1 MDKLGPGDPVGVP
14 PGFEHWGK
22 IGAYRLLAR
31 LGAGGMGDVYL
42 ARSDRGRTV
51 AVKLVR
57 RELAAQEEFRARFRQ
72 EVQAARQV
80 GGFWTAPVLDA
91 DTEAD
96 VPWVATGYV
105 AGPSLQQVVGQDHGA
120 LPERSVGILAA
131 GLAHAL
137 KDIHAA
143 GIVHRDLKPSNVL
156 VTIDGPRVIDFGI
169 ARALE
174 TVDESGLTR
183 TGALVGSPGFMA
195 PEQVRGDRITPACD
209 VFCLGSV
216 LAYAAT
222 GRLPFGS
229 VDSGPHAVMF
239 RIAQEEPDLEGMP
252 EGIAE
257 LVRDCLRK
265 DPGARPTL
273 DRVLERTGAED
284 TVSDGRSRDPWLPS
298 ALVAQL
304 GRHAVR
310 LLDAENPV
318 SGTSRPPTHG
328 GAPAPTNPPGP
339 AAPVPGSRGPGAGA
353 PVPAA
358 PGTGAAVPVAGA
370 AGSGGPGSPA
380 SGSPAS
386 GPPGPGVP
394 GSRNPASGALGSAEP
409 TPEHAPAA
417 PPTPPDQ
424 LPTIAATGNGP
435 TPPPGPGRPPGGA
448 FGDAA
453 APGST
458 PAHPAYGSPQQHP
471 QQPAY
476 GYPQAGPGQPY
487 GAAPGYG
494 AYGPNP
500 NHPNPNPAYAAT
512 PPYGPPGPYLPAPQP
527 EPPRRSGRSTAALV
541 VVALVVALG
550 AGGSVYALMSGD
562 SDDSAGG
569 GPTERPT
576 ATSDPTD
583 SPTSDPMTPTPSP
596 TPSASADGTIPAGY
610 LGTWTATI
618 DSGTGENTRRLTIR
632 QGEVG
637 DTVLSLVADGPA
649 GNGTY
654 HCEFEADLSAAPGG
668 DGPLRIG
675 PSTVTVGEAPT
686 CSPGKA
692 TEITLL
698 PDGRLERVT
707 VGSGESLTYDKQ

>member
-1 MDKLGPGDPVGVP
+1 
-14 PGFEHWGK
+14 
-22 IGAYRLLAR
+22 
-31 LGAGGMGDVYL
+31 
-42 ARSDRGRTV
+42 
-51 AVKLVR
+51 
-57 RELAAQEEFRARFRQ
+57 
-72 EVQAARQV
+72 
-80 GGFWTAPVLDA
+80 
-91 DTEAD
+91 
-96 VPWVATGYV
+96 
-105 AGPSLQQVVGQDHGA
+105 
-120 LPERSVGILAA
+120 
-131 GLAHAL
+131 
-137 KDIHAA
+137 
-143 GIVHRDLKPSNVL
+143 
-156 VTIDGPRVIDFGI
+156 
-169 ARALE
+169 
-174 TVDESGLTR
+174 
-183 TGALVGSPGFMA
+183 
-195 PEQVRGDRITPACD
+195 
-209 VFCLGSV
+209 
-216 LAYAAT
+216 
-222 GRLPFGS
+222 
-229 VDSGPHAVMF
+229 
-239 RIAQEEPDLEGMP
+239 
-252 EGIAE
+252 
-257 LVRDCLRK
+257 
-265 DPGARPTL
+265 
-273 DRVLERTGAED
+273 
-284 TVSDGRSRDPWLPS
+284 
-298 ALVAQL
+298 
-304 GRHAVR
+304 
-310 LLDAENPV
+310 
-318 SGTSRPPTHG
+318 
-328 GAPAPTNPPGP
+328 
-339 AAPVPGSRGPGAGA
+339 
-353 PVPAA
+353 
-358 PGTGAAVPVAGA
+358 
-370 AGSGGPGSPA
+370 
-380 SGSPAS
+380 
-386 GPPGPGVP
+386 
-394 GSRNPASGALGSAEP
+394 
-409 TPEHAPAA
+409 
-417 PPTPPDQ
+417 
-424 LPTIAATGNGP
+424 AATGNGP
-435 TPPPGPGRPPGGA
+435 TPPPGPGRPPGAA

-583 SPTSDPMTPTPSP
+583 SPTSDPTTPTPSP

-707 VGSGESLTYDKQ
+707 VDSGESLTYDKQ